1 MSVFIKTTDG
11 LLYHEDFS
19 QPNSL
24 LWTLSPSYMSNVL
37 EFGAKGPVVT
47 EKGLRIK
54 HSNKYVTYL
63 MPEPSGYDEYS
74 VIFSIGHYPISSE
87 DIGGVIVMS
96 STLQYLECQTFL
108 GHSESGMV
116 NGDEFLQEL
125 RESVQN
131 VIDEKVGDLD
141 RTIDSKVDAKCEEKC
156 ETIDSKIDGVD
167 SKVDTVDEKV
177 DNLDEGF
184 DERVR
189 DLLVQY
195 NLISV
200 FSGGGEGGSGFM
212 PGPDIP
218 GFGDDPFAD
227 SGFGGGSALDGPGF
241 GPSLPSFD
249 DTTSDPTPLTDEE
262 MGIDNTDYDTYGDES
277 DPLALDINDTE
288 NEDNEEETE
297 DDDEDG
303 PSEPEVVYDDVVYRY
318 IKVYKAKH
326 KYYFYASADIYA
338 REWIEVGNAQLDT
351 GSRIGLF
358 LYGTQDYNT
367 LSQGKFKCNWVDFY
381 SSKYITLHGID
392 LGKDFVI
399 LSDGREVFRS
409 DVSSYQHL
417 FGRVE
422 DTIEINT
429 TELPVPMENAVIKL
443 YARNNYEEQYG
454 EYEVGTLYGG
464 DVLDFML
471 DLRMYINSLENPIE
485 VDTPYDLGTFY
496 KGNNY
501 VKLIIQNCD
510 TEPAEGLTVSIMKYS
525 PYYEGEQEVY
535 IAPYEE
541 GTPMN
546 QIHFEKSIT
555 LDIQSSDSKSV
566 YVRLYDTPLPGFDSR
581 ANDFR
586 FKVVL
591 K

>member
-1 MSVFIKTTDG
+1 
-11 LLYHEDFS
+11 
-19 QPNSL
+19 
-24 LWTLSPSYMSNVL
+24 
-37 EFGAKGPVVT
+37 
-47 EKGLRIK
+47 
-54 HSNKYVTYL
+54 
-63 MPEPSGYDEYS
+63 MPEPSGLDEYS
-74 VIFSIGHYPISSE
+74 VVFSIAHVPVSTE

-96 STLQYLECQTFL
+96 STLQYVECQTFL

-141 RTIDSKVDAKCEEKC
+141 RTIDNKVDAKCEEKC

-167 SKVDTVDEKV
+167 SKVDNVDSKVDTVDEKV
-177 DNLDEGF
+177 DSLDRGF

-200 FSGGGEGGSGFM
+200 FSGGGEGMSGFM
-212 PGPDIP
+212 PGPSIP
-218 GFGDDPFAD
+218 GFGGDDPFDDDD

-241 GPSLPSFD
+241 GPSLPSSD
-249 DTTSDPTPLTDEE
+249 DTTSDSTPLTDEE

-277 DPLALDINDTE
+277 DPLAIDINNTE
-288 NEDNEEETE
+288 DEDNNEEDE
-297 DDDEDG
+297 DDDED
-303 PSEPEVVYDDVVYRY
+303 EEEEIDFEDTFYRY

-326 KYYFYASADIYA
+326 KYYFYASADLYA
-338 REWIEVGNAQLDT
+338 EKWIEVGNAQLDT

-358 LYGTQDYNT
+358 LYGTDNYNT
-367 LSQGKFKCNWVDFY
+367 LSKGRFQCNWVDFY
-381 SSKYITLHGID
+381 SSKYITLHGLD

-399 LSDGREVFRS
+399 LSNGREVFRS
-409 DVSSYQHL
+409 DVSDYQHM
-417 FGRVE
+417 FGRLE

-429 TELPVPMENAVIKL
+429 TELPVPINNAVIKV
-443 YARNNYEEQYG
+443 YARNNFEQQYG

-485 VDTPYDLGTFY
+485 IDTPYDLGTFY

-510 TEPAEGLTVSIMKYS
+510 TEPATGLTVSIMKYS

-535 IAPYEE
+535 ISPYED
-541 GTPMN
+541 GIPMH
-546 QIHFEKSIT
+546 QLHFEKSIS
-555 LDIQSSDSKSV
+555 LDIQPSESKSI